1 MRQFLR
7 RLHAFC
13 YGCAC
18 LMMLAFL
25 FVAGPAVAIFLWNVI
40 ADSAAR

>member
-1 MRQFLR
+1 MSKAIQQIR
-7 RLHAFC
+7 AFC

-18 LMMLAFL
+18 LTLLGFL
-25 FVAGPAVAIFLWNVI
+25 FVFGPLVAIFLWNVI